1 MHLLCLEGLG
11 KFVDLLVLLV
21 HGERELLRGPA
32 LAVELLHKSAHLTAR
47 RLYVDDVV
55 SFHLVQL
62 AFNSRYKSRYAS
74 NVAFALGK
82 VLNCIHALELRCWG
96 GSGQVRGRR

>member
-11 KFVDLLVLLV
+11 KFEDLLVLLV
-21 HGERELLRGPA
+21 DVERKLLRGPA

-55 SFHLVQL
+55 SSHLVEL
-62 AFNSRYKSRYAS
+62 AFNSRYKSRHAS

-82 VLNCIHALELRCWG
+82 VLHRIHALELRCWR
-96 GSGQVRGRR
+96 GSDQVRRRR